1 MFGTRR
7 ISDVDVRAAAGLG
20 EGGVVLVDVREDD
33 EWEAGHAPD
42 AVHVPLGE
50 VGKAAG
56 RFAGRR
62 VLVVCRSGNRS
73 AKAAKSLAGAG
84 VDVANVA
91 GGMSSWAAAGLPVVR
106 PDGSPGAVA

>member
-1 MFGTRR
+1 MFGSRR
-7 ISDVDVRAAAGLG
+7 ISDVDVQEAAGLG
-20 EGGVVLVDVREDD
+20 EGGAVLVDVREDD
-33 EWEAGHAPD
+33 EWAAGHAPD

-62 VLVVCRSGNRS
+62 VMVVCRSGNRS
-73 AKAAKSLAGAG
+73 AKAAKALAEAG
-84 VDVANVA
+84 VEVTNVA

-106 PDGSPGAVA
+106 NDGTPGAVA